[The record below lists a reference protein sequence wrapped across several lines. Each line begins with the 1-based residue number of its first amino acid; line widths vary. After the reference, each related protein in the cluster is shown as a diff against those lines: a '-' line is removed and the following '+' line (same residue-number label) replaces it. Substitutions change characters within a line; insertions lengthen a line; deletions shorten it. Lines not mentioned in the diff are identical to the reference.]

1 MEEEVHTPVFA
12 PSILVV
18 DDDPAVRQLFA
29 RLLTNAGYIVHEVSN
44 GVEAKAALSNVTF
57 NLMILDLNMPEMDGF
72 EVLVFARSAVPN
84 LKTIVASGF
93 MQGTMLVAA
102 RQLGAI
108 AALDKPVDVDLLLS
122 TVRSALGVDLKIE
135 TAS

>member
-1 MEEEVHTPVFA
+1 LEEEVHTPAFA

-18 DDDPAVRQLFA
+18 DDDPAIRHLFA
-29 RLLTNAGYIVHEVSN
+29 RLLTKAGYIVHEVSN
-44 GVEAKAALSNVTF
+44 GVEAKAALANVTF
-57 NLMILDLNMPEMDGF
+57 NLMVLDLNMPEMDGF

-84 LKTIVASGF
+84 LQTIVVSGF
-93 MQGTMLVAA
+93 MQGAMLVAA

-108 AALDKPVDVDLLLS
+108 ATLDKPVDVGLLLS
-122 TVRSALGVDLKIE
+122 TVRNALGVNFKIE